1 MQEEN
6 SILNNFEENQ
16 KAAVLERLELARSMI
31 DITDAL
37 EWLVSWK
44 TPEER

>member
-37 EWLVSWK
+37 EWLASWK